1 MKNDEIK
8 KYKKLRKDEKY
19 IFELINDVQNEKLKK
34 RIAHEL
40 YTYATRAN
48 KYKGL
53 FKGCLLVGLFFP
65 VFASALQM
73 CHSDVSGIAAVLLM
87 GCVTAATGLT
97 NGLKYREKWEHF
109 RKYCEEMKREIICC
123 QNEIGK
129 YENQKYPEKV
139 LAEVLEEMIK
149 KETNANSHFLRT
161 AGPHFPDSQ
170 GHIKRTTWVISRA
183 EGTPPH

>member
-1 MKNDEIK
+1 MKKDEIK
-8 KYKKLRKDEKY
+8 QYKNLRKDEKY

-40 YTYATRAN
+40 YTYATRAK

-53 FKGCLLVGLFFP
+53 FKCCLLVGLFFP
-65 VFASALQM
+65 VFASMLQT
-73 CHSDVSGIAAVLLM
+73 CHSETAGTLAVLLM

-97 NGLKYREKWEHF
+97 NGLKYREKWEHY

-129 YENQKYPEKV
+129 YENQNNSEKI
-139 LAEVLEEMIK
+139 LAEELEKMIK
-149 KETNANSHFLRT
+149 KETNEWEKIKPVLPSSTRIEKNNKNSLSDNENMT
-161 AGPHFPDSQ
+161 D
-170 GHIKRTTWVISRA
+170 
-183 EGTPPH
+183 